1 MDTIE
6 LFSGTG
12 SFSRVALER
21 GHSIVTVD
29 NAKEADELAWGTH
42 LRADISKLSINRAGL
57 ESYDMC
63 WASPPCQAFSVASV
77 SHHWF
82 KPPTDEQFR
91 EDNPGCDLAPQPI
104 SDKARDALALVERT
118 LMLIRYQIRPEIFFI
133 ENPRGML
140 RKVIDP
146 LFEMVGMYGA
156 YPTIH
161 RHTVTYC
168 QYGDDRMKPTDIWTN
183 HPTWVPKPMCK
194 RGSPCHVAA
203 PRGSSTGTQGIKS
216 ARDRSRI
223 PRLIFDE
230 IFDLSQDG

>member
-1 MDTIE
+1 MNTIE

-21 GHSIVTVD
+21 GHGILTVD
-29 NAKEADELAWGTH
+29 NAKHADELVPGTH
-42 LRADISKLSINRAGL
+42 LEADLSKRGIPAGRL
-57 ESYDMC
+57 ENWAMC
-63 WASPPCQAFSVASV
+63 WASPPCQAFSVAAIGKN
-77 SHHWF
+77 W
-82 KPPTDEQFR
+82 EQIPS
-91 EDNPGCDLAPQPI
+91 DLPGVKFVPEPK
-104 SDKARDALALVERT
+104 SDRARDALALVEKT

-146 LFEMVGMYGA
+146 LFEKVGMYSA

-161 RHTVTYC
+161 RHTVAYC
-168 QYGDDRMKPTDIWTN
+168 QYGDDRQKPTDIWTN

-194 RGSPCHVAA
+194 PGSSCHVAA
-203 PRGSSTGTQGIKS
+203 PRGSRTGTQGIKS

-230 IFDLSQDG
+230 IFDLSVDG